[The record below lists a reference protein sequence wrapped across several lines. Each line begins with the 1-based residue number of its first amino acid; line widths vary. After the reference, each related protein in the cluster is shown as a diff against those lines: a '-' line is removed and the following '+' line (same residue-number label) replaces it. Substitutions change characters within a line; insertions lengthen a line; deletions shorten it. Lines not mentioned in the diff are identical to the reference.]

1 MKKIFFAL
9 VSLMMS
15 INVSAFDFD
24 GIDLNGNSVEITRQ
38 IAMKGYVY
46 DDTRDCLKGMCKGSE
61 IFLSINYTDV
71 TEKNKIGQLVVD
83 VPMDNVVNAFDAAV
97 KIFNVVYHQ
106 VEKTE
111 NTVKYTVSDDGTQLV
126 VTSVNNNI
134 RLTYNTPFY
143 NQK

>member
-71 TEKNKIGQLVVD
+71 VEKNKIGQLIVD

-106 VEKTE
+106 VEMTE
-111 NTVKYTVSDDGTQLV
+111 NTAKYTVSDDGTQLV
-126 VTSVNNNI
+126 VSSVNNNI
-134 RLTYNTPFY
+134 RLTYNTPY
-143 NQK
+143 YSKK